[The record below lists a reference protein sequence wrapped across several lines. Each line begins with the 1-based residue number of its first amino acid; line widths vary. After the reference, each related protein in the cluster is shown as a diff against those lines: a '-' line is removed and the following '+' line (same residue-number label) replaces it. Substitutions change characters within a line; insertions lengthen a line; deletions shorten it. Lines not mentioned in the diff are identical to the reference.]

1 MRKIL
6 ALLRF
11 VSHKSSFLQVG
22 LLAGFCGAGEIL
34 ARLSGLPIPG
44 GVIGMAIVLTLLATG
59 RLSPSSLRGGAS
71 WLLAEMLLFFIPA
84 SLAVLDHRE
93 FLTVLGLK
101 LMAVIVAGTVSVM
114 CGTALTIDLL
124 HRWHLRQAGE

>member
-1 MRKIL
+1 MHKIF

-11 VSHKSSFLQVG
+11 VSRKSSFLQVG
-22 LLAGFCGAGEIL
+22 LLAAFWALGEAL

-44 GVIGMAIVLTLLATG
+44 GVIGMAIVLTLLSTG
-59 RLSPSSLRGGAS
+59 WLSPSNLRGGAS
-71 WLLAEMLLFFIPA
+71 WLLAEMLLFFIPTT
-84 SLAVLDHRE
+84 LAVLDHRE

-124 HRWHLRQAGE
+124 HRWHLRQAAE